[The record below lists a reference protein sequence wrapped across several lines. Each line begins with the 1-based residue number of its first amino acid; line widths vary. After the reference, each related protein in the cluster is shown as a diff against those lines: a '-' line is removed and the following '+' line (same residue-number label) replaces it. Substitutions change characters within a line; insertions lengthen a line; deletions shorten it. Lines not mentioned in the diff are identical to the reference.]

1 MHHGASGRANRD
13 KPTSDGGIY
22 PIKITKPSK
31 MVPKQLPVMQ
41 AGVRAMSLYH
51 GAAGIAR
58 MCGYPV
64 PVLPEKWRSKAQSSV
79 ERLKQESSVEAF
91 NVVHEQAMADGKKEQ
106 TVRGAAMRELQDF
119 LAEYDKSRR
128 YAGLGR
134 IGDKDGAYAA
144 CDVIVERPKIS
155 TGKRI
160 DAVMLKIRVA
170 LFFDD
175 VGNAKKQLEDAR
187 RLAADGGDWDRNN
200 RLSAYESAY
209 LIVTR
214 DVKGAAKKLLGG
226 VATFTCVELCTY
238 PEFVFYAVVTNVLA
252 LPRPDLK
259 KRIIDSPEVLQVIK
273 QIPHLSTLVE
283 SLYNCEYSVY
293 FASLLE
299 IEKVLLDDRYFS
311 QHTRYVIRELRV
323 LVYTQFLDAYKTVT
337 LSSMAAAFGVSVE
350 FIDGELA
357 RFISCGRL
365 NAKVDKVDNVVHT
378 TRADL
383 KSKKYQEIIKSG
395 DVLLNRIQ
403 QLARVVSI

>member
-1 MHHGASGRANRD
+1 M
-13 KPTSDGGIY
+13 Y
-22 PIKITKPSK
+22 
-31 MVPKQLPVMQ
+31 
-41 AGVRAMSLYH
+41 
-51 GAAGIAR
+51 
-58 MCGYPV
+58 
-64 PVLPEKWRSKAQSSV
+64 
-79 ERLKQESSVEAF
+79 
-91 NVVHEQAMADGKKEQ
+91 
-106 TVRGAAMRELQDF
+106 
-119 LAEYDKSRR
+119 
-128 YAGLGR
+128 
-134 IGDKDGAYAA
+134 
-144 CDVIVERPKIS
+144 
-155 TGKRI
+155 KR
-160 DAVMLKIRVA
+160 
-170 LFFDD
+170 
-175 VGNAKKQLEDAR
+175 Q
-187 RLAADGGDWDRNN
+187 
-200 RLSAYESAY
+200 
-209 LIVTR
+209 
-214 DVKGAAKKLLGG
+214 
-226 VATFTCVELCTY
+226 
-238 PEFVFYAVVTNVLA
+238 
-252 LPRPDLK
+252 
-259 KRIIDSPEVLQVIK
+259 VLQVIK